1 MDPPY
6 FLINIQIQR
15 QLNLEKIKQYI
26 KQKQTIVVFWAYPCH
41 CMTSDRDYKELE
53 NKVVIDLTLFL
64 KYQLGL
70 LLLMH
75 QIQTQLYEKKT
86 T

>member
-1 MDPPY
+1 
-6 FLINIQIQR
+6 
-15 QLNLEKIKQYI
+15 
-26 KQKQTIVVFWAYPCH
+26 
-41 CMTSDRDYKELE
+41 MTSDRDYKELE

-75 QIQTQLYEKKT
+75 QIQTQLYEKKQLNSIINSDI
-86 T
+86 